1 MLYVRAVG
9 LCESSEF
16 YNPNHP
22 NPKSW
27 QNKPANRI
35 KAEGGVVWG
44 WESFKGNDKFD
55 NAGEVGV
62 WEDLKGN
69 QNGKRNKGGGWGGWR
84 PKRRKFRV

>member
-35 KAEGGVVWG
+35 KAEGGG
-44 WESFKGNDKFD
+44 WF
-55 NAGEVGV
+55 
-62 WEDLKGN
+62 
-69 QNGKRNKGGGWGGWR
+69 GGGRASKGTISLTMQGR
-84 PKRRKFRV
+84 LGCGKT

>member
-35 KAEGGVVWG
+35 KAEGGGGLGV
-44 WESFKGNDKFD
+44 
-55 NAGEVGV
+55 GELQR
-62 WEDLKGN
+62 E
-69 QNGKRNKGGGWGGWR
+69 R
-84 PKRRKFRV
+84 